1 MLAIFR
7 RVIVLGLI
15 AAGSVV
21 AWEAGVFRSQLGPN
35 EAPPT
40 PAAHTTSPA
49 EQPSAQ
55 SAIPGTPGQ
64 RFLAW
69 AVFVLVTPILTAPLA
84 GRVLGKQS
92 NAANV
97 LLLFG
102 YTGLDI
108 LAAHLVGGV
117 HVGGLLSGIGYLIG
131 LLAVFSYNLWICAFL
146 ARLREQ

>member
-1 MLAIFR
+1 MVLAMLR

-21 AWEAGVFRSQLGPN
+21 AWETGGLRSQLGSN
-35 EAPPT
+35 EPAPT
-40 PAAHTTSPA
+40 AAAHTTDPA

-55 SAIPGTPGQ
+55 SVIPGTPGQ
-64 RFLAW
+64 RFLVW
-69 AVFVLVTPILTAPLA
+69 AVFVLVTPLLTAPLA
-84 GRVLGKQS
+84 GRILGKQS

-108 LAAHLVGGV
+108 LAAHLVGGI
-117 HVGGLLSGIGYLIG
+117 HVGGLLSGICYLIA
-131 LLAVFSYNLWICAFL
+131 LLAVFCYNLWICAFL
-146 ARLREQ
+146 LTLA